1 MLTEQIAS
9 LPISAAKQS
18 VQTMDNC
25 SLQRTLHNLN
35 ESRVIS
41 NSFCQASLVIF
52 RGALYM
58 FRINLCMYNKLY
70 YHNFKQNVSTTKN
83 VDNGIRSKLCRE
95 VNIRDAF
102 KHKKC

>member
-41 NSFCQASLVIF
+41 NSFCQASLVIL
-52 RGALYM
+52 GGLCTCSESICACIINCTITTLNKM
-58 FRINLCMYNKLY
+58 FQQQKM
-70 YHNFKQNVSTTKN
+70 
-83 VDNGIRSKLCRE
+83 
-95 VNIRDAF
+95 
-102 KHKKC
+102 